1 MADLS
6 ITVHI
11 AERPYKLKIKSE
23 EEENIRKAADI
34 LNREMKSYASQYSF
48 NERQDLL
55 AMVGLE
61 YVNNYLKS
69 EGKLAFFDQDMIDK
83 LNEID
88 GILDQSLETGK

>member
-1 MADLS
+1 MSELS
-6 ITVHI
+6 ITVFI

-23 EEENIRKAADI
+23 EEENIRKAAQI
-34 LNREMKSYASQYSF
+34 LNGEMKGYSSQYSF
-48 NERQDLL
+48 KDKQDLL

-69 EGKLAFFDQDMIDK
+69 EGKLAFFDQNMIDK

-88 GILDQSLETGK
+88 GILEQSLSKS